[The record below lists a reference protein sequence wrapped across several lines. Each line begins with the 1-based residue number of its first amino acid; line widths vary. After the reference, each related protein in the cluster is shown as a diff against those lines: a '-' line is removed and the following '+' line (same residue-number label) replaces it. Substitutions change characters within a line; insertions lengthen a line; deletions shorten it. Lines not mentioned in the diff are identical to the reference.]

1 MSYIILLFGLIFEA
15 GFLVVVGIYLFLV
28 AFVNSL
34 GGMLFLY
41 QVEIMPI
48 NLVPLLGSLAWA
60 ISILIGMFTL
70 DLYLS
75 LGVFSIFMIF
85 CVVGF
90 ASWFVFEGMGVET
103 KFKIKSQILSDFH
116 NRRFFG

>member
-1 MSYIILLFGLIFEA
+1 MYMVGSVLSMLLVKRLGRKLLLSLGILFQSVSYIILLFGLIFEA

-48 NLVPLLGSLAWA
+48 NLVPLLGS
-60 ISILIGMFTL
+60 
-70 DLYLS
+70 
-75 LGVFSIFMIF
+75 
-85 CVVGF
+85 
-90 ASWFVFEGMGVET
+90 
-103 KFKIKSQILSDFH
+103 
-116 NRRFFG
+116 